1 MDTNRNIIVTL
12 IVLAAIALAV
22 FAVFRMSDNDR
33 GDFGTDVRDGIRD
46 TTRDAGEAIEDIG
59 D

>member
-22 FAVFRMSDNDR
+22 FAVFRMSGDNGSF
-33 GDFGTDVRDGIRD
+33 GDDVGDGIRETTGEARD
-46 TTRDAGEAIEDIG
+46 TVRDATD
-59 D
+59 

>member
-22 FAVFRMSDNDR
+22 FAVFRMS
-33 GDFGTDVRDGIRD
+33 GDSGSLGD
-46 TTRDAGEAIEDIG
+46 DIG
-59 D
+59 DGVRETTGEARDTVRDATD

>member
-22 FAVFRMSDNDR
+22 FAVFRMSSDHGSVGDR
-33 GDFGTDVRDGIRD
+33 
-46 TTRDAGEAIEDIG
+46 IG
-59 D
+59 DGVRHTTGDMKDAAHDATH